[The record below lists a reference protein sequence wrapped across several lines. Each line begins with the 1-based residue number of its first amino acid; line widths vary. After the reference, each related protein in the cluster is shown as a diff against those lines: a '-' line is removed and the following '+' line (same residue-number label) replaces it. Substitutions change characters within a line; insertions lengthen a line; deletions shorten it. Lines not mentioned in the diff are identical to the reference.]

1 MHVLFGE
8 FNETFIWNR
17 ALVPD
22 VDNYQSK
29 VVTQSITKTCSLK
42 IIGDKYSIVE
52 TKISNFLKSIH
63 TSPPPPNDYRSEKRK
78 GGERDMAVATRTNSR
93 LKLEFED
100 GLDVESGNVI
110 LKRKTFN
117 NVKTASTTEELLAVT
132 KALVPLQQRELYSIK
147 RDDTELITEE

>member
-1 MHVLFGE
+1 
-8 FNETFIWNR
+8 
-17 ALVPD
+17 
-22 VDNYQSK
+22 
-29 VVTQSITKTCSLK
+29 
-42 IIGDKYSIVE
+42 
-52 TKISNFLKSIH
+52 
-63 TSPPPPNDYRSEKRK
+63 
-78 GGERDMAVATRTNSR
+78 MAVATRTNSR